1 MHHTL
6 TRREVETLDRLL
18 ESFQYWDTIGDRW
31 TDRHVPN
38 LQHAYRGNWFSA
50 DTRRFFGSRNLHL
63 HRPGLL
69 VETQTKGP
77 AGTDWVVT
85 AWTMD
90 AGRPTPRT
98 VGCEFG
104 SLTAARRFAER
115 ADAVWTLFVA
125 CHALRAA
132 GCPGTT
138 EELVA
143 LVVACE
149 VAA

>member
-1 MHHTL
+1 MTTHTL
-6 TRREVETLDRLL
+6 TRREVETVDTLL
-18 ESFQYWDTIGDRW
+18 KSFQYWDTIGDRW

-50 DTRRFFGSRNLHL
+50 DSRRFFGSRNLHL
-63 HRPGLL
+63 HRAGML
-69 VETQTKGP
+69 VETMTTAP
-77 AGTDWVVT
+77 DGTVWGLT

-90 AGRPTPRT
+90 EGRPVPVRIAY
-98 VGCEFG
+98 FS
-104 SLTAARRFAER
+104 SLRAARRFAEL

-132 GCPGTT
+132 GCPGTVD
-138 EELVA
+138 ELIELTA
-143 LVVACE
+143 LTG